1 MKTQSWFQKDT
12 TSSKRPTLLGAPLF
26 GTNKSATSEASRF
39 ASRLRPHDLIAML
52 THHYARVRARS
63 QPKVK
68 TSLSVANKK
77 GNQAVTI
84 SFG

>member
-1 MKTQSWFQKDT
+1 MTKSWFQKDT
-12 TSSKRPTLLGAPLF
+12 PSNLRLVPVGRPAVGSRRRADETSG
-26 GTNKSATSEASRF
+26 F
-39 ASRLRPHDLIAML
+39 ASKLKPQELIAML
-52 THHYARVRARS
+52 MHHYKQVRARS

-68 TSLSVANKK
+68 VSIAVSNPK